1 MDLPLSHRVNSWS
14 RSVNGPGMV
23 NSQAK
28 CQESDLSGTSP
39 EPEPAQLEKDALRT
53 LADAVVVQHLLPL
66 SDSVVVA

>member
-1 MDLPLSHRVNSWS
+1 
-14 RSVNGPGMV
+14 MV

-53 LADAVVVQHLLPL
+53 LADAVVVQDLLPL